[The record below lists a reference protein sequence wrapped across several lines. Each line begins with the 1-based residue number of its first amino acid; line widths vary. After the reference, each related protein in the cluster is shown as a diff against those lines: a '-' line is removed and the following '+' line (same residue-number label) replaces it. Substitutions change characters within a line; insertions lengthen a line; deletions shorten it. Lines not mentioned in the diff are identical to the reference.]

1 MEGRFICSISSNFEQ
16 IFYKRNEFCRDPFT
30 FSFNMNGGSMS
41 IRAGDYDPEHP
52 SMNYTPASASV
63 LLEAARCVLSI
74 SDELYDP
81 ELYAMNISPENQFKY
96 EVNMVFWHMALQ
108 ETKNTRALHA
118 SAVRFQNVVSD
129 PVTDDQRGQ

>member
-1 MEGRFICSISSNFEQ
+1 MAIG
-16 IFYKRNEFCRDPFT
+16 
-30 FSFNMNGGSMS
+30 
-41 IRAGDYDPEHP
+41 AGDYDPEHP
-52 SMNYTPASASV
+52 SMNYAPASASV

-118 SAVRFQNVVSD
+118 SGVRFQMQY
-129 PVTDDQRGQ
+129 PT